1 MTTETATVFIE
12 RPPVPDFGFTT
23 LPNALFECLTYNLK
37 PRDLA
42 VLNYLLT
49 KQTGWKVN
57 VSNVARHCCICKN
70 TVYAALKVLQ
80 KRGIAWWRRL
90 KTGKTEWFIR
100 LPELP
105 TTPVVE
111 PDTKKPHPKMPHPK
125 FYGVLTNNKKETI
138 IKKTTTELEP
148 KNQPICEEIVVVPC
162 EEKVVTVEAEII
174 IKKTTTDLAPENQPI
189 YEEIVVVPCEE
200 KVITA
205 EQATDSFKPVPDV
218 TVLEK
223 MDAEDKQAALNALK
237 KVPDTTTQAAL
248 LFRLNKAIT
257 SGVIQQTA
265 LVYLYSLI
273 GKAKNGSFDVRSE
286 LIVMKKA
293 QQTTQ
298 AQASTPPKPPRDD
311 KAERLALLRKLVIK
325 HPEAITKAKEQG
337 CWHIGGYSIFIRK
350 DFEEAGLIAS

>member
-125 FYGVLTNNKKETI
+125 FYGVLTNNKKET
-138 IKKTTTELEP
+138 
-148 KNQPICEEIVVVPC
+148 
-162 EEKVVTVEAEII
+162 I

>member
-148 KNQPICEEIVVVPC
+148 KNQPIC
-162 EEKVVTVEAEII
+162 
-174 IKKTTTDLAPENQPI
+174 
-189 YEEIVVVPCEE
+189 EEIVVVPCEE